1 MMIDQVL
8 RRNRLFGCH
17 SQKLRKERE
26 EKKKKRERNIA
37 EEMLKKEE
45 KEKEQC
51 MVMHEHVTCKP
62 KMHHGKKPNPNYSTH
77 ID

>member
-1 MMIDQVL
+1 M
-8 RRNRLFGCH
+8 
-17 SQKLRKERE
+17 
-26 EKKKKRERNIA
+26 A

>member
-1 MMIDQVL
+1 MTSDRVL
-8 RRNRLFGCH
+8 KRNKLFGCH

-26 EKKKKRERNIA
+26 EKKGERNIA
-37 EEMLKKEE
+37 EEMLRKEE

-62 KMHHGKKPNPNYSTH
+62 KMHHGKKTQSKL
-77 ID
+77 